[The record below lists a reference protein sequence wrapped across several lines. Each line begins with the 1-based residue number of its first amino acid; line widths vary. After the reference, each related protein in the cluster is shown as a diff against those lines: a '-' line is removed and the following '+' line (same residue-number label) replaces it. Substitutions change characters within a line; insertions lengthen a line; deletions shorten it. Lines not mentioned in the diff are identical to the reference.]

1 MKACALPRNPFA
13 TRHTRPGVL
22 PPLDAMGQPLD
33 VPRVVQ
39 AILDHRGASIE
50 GPHGTGK
57 STLLAAIGKVARD
70 AGIPVHAVRLRSMGD
85 AFAAI
90 RAIVQAPPG
99 AVVCLDGWEVLG
111 PLTLVARGLVWW
123 RRVIVVAT
131 AHRAVG
137 FRLAIRTSATLPLLG
152 ALVDRLPDHGGL
164 VDESDLKE
172 SLERHPDNLREAL
185 LDLYDRFEHRARE
198 CR

>member
-1 MKACALPRNPFA
+1 MKACTLRRNPFA

-33 VPRVVQ
+33 VRRIVQ
-39 AILDHRGASIE
+39 AILEHGGVSIE
-50 GPHGTGK
+50 GAHGTGK
-57 STLLAAIGKVARD
+57 STLLAAIVRVAPD
-70 AGIPVHAVRLRSMGD
+70 AGIPMQAVQLRSGGD
-85 AFAAI
+85 AFAAF
-90 RAIVQAPPG
+90 RAIVRASPDS
-99 AVVCLDGWEVLG
+99 VVGLDGWEMIG
-111 PLTLVARGLVWW
+111 PLTHAARVLAWW
-123 RRVIVVAT
+123 RRVILVVT
-131 AHRAVG
+131 THRAAG
-137 FRLAIRTSATLPLLG
+137 FRLAIRTSATLTLLN
-152 ALVDRLPDHGGL
+152 AIVDRLPDHGGL